1 MGTTIATSRRG
12 VGSRRTRVVQAIL
25 FDALIFALVNA
36 WLYAGHF
43 RLVRYCWR
51 FNRRLPDIAN
61 PRRYSERMLW
71 RKLVD
76 HSPHFVI
83 FADKLATKGYL
94 QRRCPELPL
103 PRTLWIGRDVDAIPD
118 ELLAGD
124 VFVKA
129 NHGCNFNWRI
139 RGGRCDR
146 AALRQE
152 SERWLAAVHGRKLG
166 EWAYSQVEPKLFVEE
181 AIGDAE
187 ADLIEFNIRA
197 SNGRA
202 ILGSVLGRCKSPDQW
217 LVSLD
222 VDGVPI
228 HGMTD
233 AEDAPI
239 APLPPGVEIREP
251 YLRAVRF
258 AERLSVG
265 VDYVRVDFMWNG
277 SVLFG
282 GEITT
287 YPAAGLKD
295 PANASADAL
304 IRRGW
309 DLGHAHF
316 LNAPQSGWK
325 RIYAGAL
332 RRQWSGR
339 RANP

>member
-1 MGTTIATSRRG
+1 M
-12 VGSRRTRVVQAIL
+12 VQAIVI
-25 FDALIFALVNA
+25 DGLIFAIANA
-36 WLYAGHF
+36 WLYAGNF

-51 FNRRLPDIAN
+51 FNRRLPNIAN
-61 PRRYSERMLW
+61 PQRYSERMLW

-76 HSPHFVI
+76 HNPRFVI
-83 FADKLATKGYL
+83 FSDKLATKEYV

-103 PRTLWIGRDVDAIPD
+103 PRTLWIGRNTDEIPD

-129 NHGCNFNWRI
+129 NHGCGFNWHI
-139 RGGRCDR
+139 RGGQCDR
-146 AALRQE
+146 AALRRA
-152 SERWLAAVHGRKLG
+152 SERWLTAVHGRRFG
-166 EWAYSQVEPKLFVEE
+166 EWSYSQVEPKLFVEE

-187 ADLIEFNIRA
+187 ADLIEFNVRA

-202 ILGSVLGRCKSPDQW
+202 ILGSVLGRCKLPDQW
-217 LVSLD
+217 LVYLD
-222 VDGVPI
+222 VAGFPT
-228 HGMTD
+228 HGTTD
-233 AEDAPI
+233 PEEGPI
-239 APLPPGVEIREP
+239 APLPPGVAIREP

-287 YPAAGLKD
+287 YPSAGLKD
-295 PANASADAL
+295 PASASVDAL
-304 IRRGW
+304 IRSGW

-316 LNAPQSGWK
+316 LNVPHSGWQ
-325 RIYAGAL
+325 RIYAGAI
-332 RRQWSGR
+332 RRRWSGR
-339 RANP
+339 RADP